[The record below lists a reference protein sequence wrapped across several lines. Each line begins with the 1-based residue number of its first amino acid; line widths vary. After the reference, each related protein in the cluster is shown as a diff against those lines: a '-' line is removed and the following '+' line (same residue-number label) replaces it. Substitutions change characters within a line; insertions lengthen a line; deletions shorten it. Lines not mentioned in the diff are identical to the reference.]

1 MDTSSVLQTC
11 KYFNITLCMAWI
23 WAPLYFFAYLGLH
36 FEWNQFSSNPSRHA
50 SCIHKGL
57 HAGEWPDL
65 MACKLDFAS
74 TLGYHWPDYNGTSL
88 ADAITQWCPS
98 SNPVLICIIGN
109 TERPLEPQVHWDA
122 TGTTLADAS
131 GRPLEGHWN
140 TTGSTPGTHWLP
152 KCLLQWHPSAHM
164 GLITRH
170 TRLPLDYYWIRA
182 RENMHPVY
190 NFWVVL
196 RKRLGRCKQLMMIK
210 LESPVNAY
218 V

>member
-11 KYFNITLCMAWI
+11 KYFNITLFMAWI

-65 MACKLDFAS
+65 MASKLDSAS
-74 TLGYHWPDYNGTSL
+74 TLGYHWPDYTGTSL
-88 ADAITQWCPS
+88 ADAITQLCPS

-109 TERPLEPQVHWDA
+109 IERPLEPQKHLGA
-122 TGTTLADAS
+122 TGTTLANAS
-131 GRPLEGHWN
+131 TRRCSSGNPVPICIIGTRWKTTWRPLEYHWKHTGN
-140 TTGSTPGTHWLP
+140 TKNAYSSG
-152 KCLLQWHPSAHM
+152 
-164 GLITRH
+164 I
-170 TRLPLDYYWIRA
+170 
-182 RENMHPVY
+182 
-190 NFWVVL
+190 
-196 RKRLGRCKQLMMIK
+196 
-210 LESPVNAY
+210 PVNTL